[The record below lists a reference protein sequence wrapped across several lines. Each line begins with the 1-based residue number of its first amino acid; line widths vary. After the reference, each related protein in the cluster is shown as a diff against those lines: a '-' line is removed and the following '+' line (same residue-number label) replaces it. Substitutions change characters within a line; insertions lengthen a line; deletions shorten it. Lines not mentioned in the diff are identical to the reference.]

1 MVSLI
6 PFRRRGEVTTRDFGT
21 DPFDLFD
28 SFFHPMTMRGG
39 QSLCPKIDVHEQKD
53 KYVLKADLPGINPDD
68 VKIDV
73 QSDQFTIS
81 GSYESSEKKEE
92 KNGTLIYSECRTGEF
107 SRSFTLPG
115 ISEDKV
121 DAVYKDG
128 VLTVTLPKRANAKEK
143 TIAIR
148 KG

>member
-6 PFRRRGEVTTRDFGT
+6 PFRRRGEVTTRDFGA
-21 DPFDLFD
+21 DPFDMFD
-28 SFFHPMTMRGG
+28 AFFRPMVTRGG
-39 QSLCPKIDVHEQKD
+39 QAICPKIDVHEQKD
-53 KYVLKADLPGINPDD
+53 KYVVKAELPGINPDD

-73 QSDQFTIS
+73 QSEQFTIS

-92 KNGTLIYSECRTGEF
+92 KDGTLIYSERRTGEF

-128 VLTVTLPKRANAKEK
+128 VLTVTLPKRTTAKEK